1 MKILVADDHP
11 LIVKGMMLDLEE
23 LVPEAQITV
32 TTKPAD
38 VLPLCREERFE
49 VIFMDIDMPEISG
62 IELARRILAVHP
74 RTNIIYITG
83 HEEYALESYE
93 TNASAFL
100 LKPITKEKL
109 RMALDNLR
117 FPVSSI
123 TEEMLTNLS
132 NGGDAIGLRI
142 RKCREE
148 QGFTREQF
156 AELLNVSPITV
167 FRWESGS
174 RIPEVL
180 MIMEIA
186 KVLGAEPNDLLGAG
200 H

>member
-1 MKILVADDHP
+1 MKILIADDHP
-11 LIVKGMMLDLEE
+11 LIGKGLILDLEE
-23 LVPEAQITV
+23 LVPEAKIAV
-32 TTKPAD
+32 TTKSTE
-38 VLPLCREERFE
+38 VLRLNAEHHFDI
-49 VIFMDIDMPEISG
+49 IFMDIDMPEISG
-62 IELARRILAVHP
+62 IELARKILAAYP

-93 TNASAFL
+93 TSASAFL

-109 RMALDNLR
+109 QNTLANLR
-117 FPVSSI
+117 FPISSI
-123 TEEMLTNLS
+123 TEEMLTSLS
-132 NGGDAIGLRI
+132 GGGDAIGMRI

-148 QGFTREQF
+148 SGLTREQF
-156 AELLNVSPITV
+156 TDMLNVSPITV

-180 MIMEIA
+180 MLMEIA
-186 KVLGAEPNDLLGAG
+186 RVLGAEPNDLLGTG